1 MYDIVYVY
9 VRVHTI
15 LEFLQMTCLFSRLS
29 LYEPE
34 AMTTLHVA
42 IIFLVLAELKMGG
55 SSDEFPMAHGSWLG
69 FSWKITVYEIH
80 ESHHEHLEHILE
92 CAVPIQSICLSCLE
106 AVTFVLI

>member
-9 VRVHTI
+9 VRVHAI

-29 LYEPE
+29 LCEPE

-55 SSDEFPMAHGSWLG
+55 SSDDFPMVMAHGLVSHGKLLYMK
-69 FSWKITVYEIH
+69 FMNRIMNILNIFLNALFPSSRYACHAWK
-80 ESHHEHLEHILE
+80 
-92 CAVPIQSICLSCLE
+92 QSLS
-106 AVTFVLI
+106 F

>member
-29 LYEPE
+29 LCEPE

-55 SSDEFPMAHGSWLG
+55 SSDEFPMVMAHGLVSHG
-69 FSWKITVYEIH
+69 KIYEIH